1 MVFSGFFAQQQVQIP
16 LTSIQIEA
24 ESFNT
29 RHTMTYN
36 TNANDHPTYGLGVN
50 TKEGVTYLHYNA
62 NGMWWEY
69 ELASGYLSG
78 TYEVEIRLGSG
89 STSATASLS
98 FIFSSGDGSGGS
110 GIQES
115 DHSSPDVTF
124 NSNLTNTG
132 GYQVWDIRTMSPTIT
147 IPSGTTFVR
156 MIATDARYDIDWF
169 RFTKT

>member
-1 MVFSGFFAQQQVQIP
+1 MVFSGFFAQQQISIP

-36 TNANDHPTYGLGVN
+36 PNANDHPTYGLGVKTLN
-50 TKEGVTYLHYNA
+50 GVTYLQYLDD
-62 NGMWWEY
+62 GMWWEY
-69 ELASGYLSG
+69 ELTTGTLSG

-89 STSATASLS
+89 KTSGTASLS
-98 FIFSSGDGSGGS
+98 FIFSSGDGSGS

-115 DHSSPDVTF
+115 DHSTPDVTF
-124 NSNLTNTG
+124 NNNLINTG
-132 GYQVWDIRTMSPTIT
+132 GYQTWDIRTMSPTIT
-147 IPSGTTFVR
+147 IPPRTTFVR
-156 MIATDARYDIDWF
+156 MIASEPGYDIDWF